1 MDQDNTILIKKESKI
16 KSTSSRQ
23 DKMNQ
28 NDIVHNSKE
37 SKMDQN
43 DIVHNSKES
52 KTLSPSPIQDTLE
65 RDHNVH
71 IVGLTQSNQIP
82 GWSWQLNTP
91 ISQHS
96 K

>member
-16 KSTSSRQ
+16 KSTSLVQ

-28 NDIVHNSKE
+28 NDTGHNK
-37 SKMDQN
+37 
-43 DIVHNSKES
+43 KES
-52 KTLSPSPIQDTLE
+52 KTVSPSPIQDALE
-65 RDHNVH
+65 KDHNVH

-82 GWSWQLNTP
+82 GWSWQQNTP

>member
-16 KSTSSRQ
+16 KSTSLVQ
-23 DKMNQ
+23 NKMNQ
-28 NDIVHNSKE
+28 NDTVHNK
-37 SKMDQN
+37 
-43 DIVHNSKES
+43 KES
-52 KTLSPSPIQDTLE
+52 KTVSPSPIQDALE
-65 RDHNVH
+65 KDHNVH

-82 GWSWQLNTP
+82 GWSWQQNTP